1 MHMRTP
7 PFLGPTD
14 PEFLTLP
21 EALRREYLTW
31 IESPRIDLLD
41 SRGQED
47 SPCIWLNQGTGQCRH
62 YASRP
67 QVCRDFEVGSE
78 ACLAFR
84 QQATLS
90 GSELSM
96 AVAANGLV
104 QPRPTSGNCDWNQVI
119 EQVRE
124 THTAKLMR
132 GASRLAADLDTDAAT
147 AAMVLGACLEIEGVC
162 EGRR

>member
-1 MHMRTP
+1 MSKTDAISCENCGLCCMHMRTP

-14 PEFLTLP
+14 PEFMALP

-47 SPCIWLNQGTGQCRH
+47 SPCIWLNQGTGRCRH

-67 QVCRDFEVGSE
+67 QVCRDFEAGSE

-84 QQATLS
+84 SLDKNPRLISGGRNAARRHAT
-90 GSELSM
+90 GCY
-96 AVAANGLV
+96 
-104 QPRPTSGNCDWNQVI
+104 P
-119 EQVRE
+119 
-124 THTAKLMR
+124 
-132 GASRLAADLDTDAAT
+132 LA
-147 AAMVLGACLEIEGVC
+147 
-162 EGRR
+162 RR